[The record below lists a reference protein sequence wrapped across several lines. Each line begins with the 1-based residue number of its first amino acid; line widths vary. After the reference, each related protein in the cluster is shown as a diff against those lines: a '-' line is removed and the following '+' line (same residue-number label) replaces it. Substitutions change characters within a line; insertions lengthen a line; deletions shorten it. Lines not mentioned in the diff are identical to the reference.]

1 LYEAQLR
8 RFKNGDLKELATNTK
23 GNDMSCSPFD
33 LRDYFLKELPAPDT
47 RQVES
52 HVRTCRSCQ
61 EELERLRLTETALFS
76 LRDEEV
82 PQRIA
87 FVSDKI
93 FEPSAWRR
101 TWSTFWNSG
110 ARLGFAGAAMLSI
123 AILVS
128 AMTRPVPVIQP
139 PPAAAVNPVSDAE
152 IQARIDAAVLKAV
165 TESETRNETRTQQLA
180 ADLAQARQQLLWA
193 ASEFDLLRKRSNVGV
208 VSAGLY
214 APPRDN
220 PELK

>member
-1 LYEAQLR
+1 
-8 RFKNGDLKELATNTK
+8 
-23 GNDMSCSPFD
+23 MSCSPFD
-33 LRDYFLKELPAPDT
+33 LRDYFLKELAAPDQ
-47 RQVES
+47 RQVEA
-52 HVRTCRSCQ
+52 HLRTCRPCY
-61 EELERLRLTETALFS
+61 EELEGLRLTEAALFS
-76 LRDEEV
+76 LREEEI

-101 TWSTFWNSG
+101 GWAAFWNSG

-128 AMTRPVPVIQP
+128 AMTRPAPVIQAP
-139 PPAAAVNPVSDAE
+139 APAAALNPVSDAD
-152 IQARIDAAVLKAV
+152 IQARIDAAVLRAV
-165 TESETRNETRTQQLA
+165 TGSQTRSDEKTRQLA

-193 ASEFDLLRKRSNVGV
+193 ASEFDLLRKRSNVSV

-214 APPRDN
+214 APPREN
-220 PELK
+220 PEPK

>member
-1 LYEAQLR
+1 
-8 RFKNGDLKELATNTK
+8 
-23 GNDMSCSPFD
+23 MSCSPFD
-33 LRDYFLKELPAPDT
+33 LRDYFLKELAAPDT
-47 RQVES
+47 RQVEA
-52 HVRTCRSCQ
+52 HVRTCLSCR

-101 TWSTFWNSG
+101 AWGTFWNSG
-110 ARLGFAGAAMLSI
+110 ARLGFAAAAMLSI
-123 AILVS
+123 AILFS

-139 PPAAAVNPVSDAE
+139 SPAATTVTPVSDAA

-220 PELK
+220 AELK